1 MKKKDQ
7 GQFTNTWVTA
17 RQLLADKN
25 FEKAE
30 EVLDFGIL
38 LLMKAYENGVQDK
51 DLIEGVKK
59 ETWHERFWVAI
70 ENNIWPLRSDYEKN
84 WKCS

>member
-1 MKKKDQ
+1 MKNKK
-7 GQFTNTWVTA
+7 GIFTKTWSEA
-17 RQLLADKN
+17 RRLLAEKN

-30 EVLDFGIL
+30 ETLDKGIL
-38 LLMKAYENGVQDK
+38 LLILSSEEGLGDK

-59 ETWHERFWVAI
+59 ETWHERFWIAI
-70 ENNIWPLRSDYEKN
+70 ENNIWPLRPDYEKN